1 MKILVVDD
9 ENSKVVEI
17 TRVVQDSGVDPEV
30 IQVVTTAAAAVH
42 ALKNGYYDLLIIDLV
57 LPLRVGENPER
68 SGGVSLLKQVHK
80 SSEIQAPEFILGL
93 TADEAALS
101 ESKVNFTDLLWSV
114 ELSGHGNGEWKL
126 RLQQKLQHLIAR
138 KNWREGLAVDQ
149 KLECDILFVC
159 ALLDPELLQLHAASG
174 VEWEKVTF
182 PSDPTVY
189 WKGQLILGGRS
200 LVAYS
205 MCLPQMGLVSAAS
218 GVSQATRT
226 LAPKIVA
233 MTGICAGRKGD
244 CNLGDAIAATVT
256 WDYGSGKF
264 VQKDGD
270 VVFEPSP
277 IQVISDAAVQSAITA
292 LIADNGKA
300 QQYYNEYSG
309 YRTNTVPRIH
319 KGPIASGA
327 AVQNHVDFFSGVAS
341 QQRKILGVDMEAFGV
356 AWACYQSF
364 DPQPKWLV
372 VKGVSD
378 FADGTKEDNVQNFSS
393 YFSARVCLDALANI
407 LGT

>member
-1 MKILVVDD
+1 MKILIVDD

-17 TRVVQDSGVDPEV
+17 TRVVQESGVDPDV
-30 IQVVTTAAAAVH
+30 IQVVTTAAAAVRE
-42 ALKNGYYDLLIIDLV
+42 LKSRYYDLLIIDLV
-57 LPLRVGENPER
+57 LPLRVGEKPER
-68 SGGVSLLKQVHK
+68 SGGVSLLKQVHR

-101 ESKVNFTDLLWSV
+101 ESKDSFADVLWSV
-114 ELSGHGNGEWKL
+114 ELSGHGSGEWKL
-126 RLQQKLQHLIAR
+126 RLQQKLQYLIAR
-138 KNWREGLAVDQ
+138 ENWRDGLAVDQ
-149 KLECDILFVC
+149 ELECDVLFVC
-159 ALLDPELLQLHAASG
+159 ALLDPELIQLHAASG

-189 WKGQLILGGRS
+189 WKTQLVIGSHS

-226 LAPKIVA
+226 LAPKVVA

-244 CNLGDAIAATVT
+244 CDLGDAIAATLT

-264 VQKDGD
+264 VKKDGD

-277 IQVISDAAVQSAITA
+277 IQVIADATVQSAITA

-300 QQYYNEYSG
+300 QKYYDECSG
-309 YRTNTVPRIH
+309 YRTKSVPRIH
-319 KGPIASGA
+319 KGPLASGA
-327 AVQNHVDFFSGVAS
+327 AVQNHEEFFSGVAS
-341 QQRKILGVDMEAFGV
+341 QHRKILGVDMEAFGV
-356 AWACYQSF
+356 AWACYQSLE
-364 DPQPKWLV
+364 PQPKWLV

-378 FADGTKEDNVQNFSS
+378 FADGTKEDDIQSFAS
-393 YFSARVCLDALANI
+393 YFSARVCLDALADI
-407 LGT
+407 LGN

>member
-1 MKILVVDD
+1 MKILIVDD

-17 TRVVQDSGVDPEV
+17 TRVVQDCGVDPGA
-30 IQVVTTAAAAVH
+30 IQVVTTAAAAVT
-42 ALKNGYYDLLIIDLV
+42 ALKSEYFDLLIIDLV
-57 LPLRVGENPER
+57 LPLRVGEKPER
-68 SGGVSLLKQVHK
+68 SGGVSLLKQVHR

-101 ESKVNFTDLLWSV
+101 ESRDSFTDMLWSV
-114 ELSGHGNGEWKL
+114 ELSGHGNGEWKF

-138 KNWREGLAVDQ
+138 ENWRDGIAIDQ
-149 KLECDILFVC
+149 ELECDVLFVC
-159 ALLDPELLQLHAASG
+159 ALLDPELIQLQAASG

-189 WKGQLILGGRS
+189 WKAQLVIGGRT

-226 LAPKIVA
+226 LAPKFVA

-244 CNLGDAIAATVT
+244 CDLGDAIAASVT

-264 VQKDGD
+264 VQKDDD

-292 LIADNGKA
+292 LIADSSKA
-300 QQYYNEYSG
+300 EQYYNECRG
-309 YRTNTVPRIH
+309 YRTKSVPRIH

-327 AVQNHVDFFSGVAS
+327 AVQNHEEFFTGVAN
-341 QQRKILGVDMEAFGV
+341 QHRKILGVDMEAFGV

-364 DPQPKWLV
+364 EPQPKWLV

-378 FADGTKEDNVQNFSS
+378 FADGTKEDDVQNFAS
-393 YFSARVCLDALANI
+393 YFSARVCLDALADIFGN
-407 LGT
+407 

>member
-1 MKILVVDD
+1 MKILIVDD

-17 TRVVQDSGVDPEV
+17 TKVVQECGVDPEV
-30 IQVVTTAAAAVH
+30 IQVVTTAAVAAN
-42 ALKNGYYDLLIIDLV
+42 ALKSEYYDLLIIDLV
-57 LPLRVGENPER
+57 LPLRIGENPER
-68 SGGVSLLKQVHK
+68 TGGVSLLKQIHR

-93 TADEAALS
+93 TADETALAES
-101 ESKVNFTDLLWSV
+101 ENSFTDLLWSV
-114 ELSGHGNGEWKL
+114 QLSGHGNGEWKL

-138 KNWREGLAVDQ
+138 ENQRDGLVVDQ
-149 KLECDILFVC
+149 QLECDVLFVC

-174 VEWEKVTF
+174 AHWEKITF
-182 PSDPTVY
+182 PSDPSIY
-189 WKGQLILGGRS
+189 WKAQLEIGGRS
-200 LVAYS
+200 LTTYS
-205 MCLPQMGLVSAAS
+205 ICLPQMGLVSAAS
-218 GVSQATRT
+218 SVSQASRT
-226 LAPKIVA
+226 LRPKIVA

-244 CNLGDAIAATVT
+244 CDLGDAIAATVT

-264 VQKDGD
+264 VQKGD
-270 VVFEPSP
+270 KVVFEPSP

-300 QQYYNEYSG
+300 QQFYNECSG
-309 YRTNTVPRIH
+309 YRTRSVPRIH

-327 AVQNHVDFFSGVAS
+327 AVQNHKDFFSGVAN

-378 FADGTKEDNVQNFSS
+378 FADGTKEDDIQNFAS
-393 YFSARVCLDALANI
+393 YFSARVCLEALVDI
-407 LGT
+407 LGN

>member
-1 MKILVVDD
+1 MKILIVDD

-17 TRVVQDSGVDPEV
+17 ARVVQDSGVDPGA
-30 IQVVTTAAAAVH
+30 IQVVTTAAAAVS
-42 ALKNGYYDLLIIDLV
+42 ALKSGYYDLLIIDLV

-68 SGGVSLLKQVHK
+68 SGGVSLLKQVHR

-93 TADEAALS
+93 TADEAALA
-101 ESKVNFTDLLWSV
+101 ESKDSFTDLLWSV

-138 KNWREGLAVDQ
+138 ENYRDGLVVDQ
-149 KLECDILFVC
+149 RLECDVLFVC
-159 ALLDPELLQLHAASG
+159 ALLDPELVQLHVASG
-174 VEWEKVTF
+174 ADWEKVTF
-182 PSDPTVY
+182 PSDPTIY
-189 WKGQLILGGRS
+189 WKAQLEIGGRS
-200 LVAYS
+200 LTAYS
-205 MCLPQMGLVSAAS
+205 ICLPQMGLVSAAS

-244 CNLGDAIAATVT
+244 CDLGDAIAATVT

-264 VQKDGD
+264 VQSDD
-270 VVFEPSP
+270 EVVFEPSP
-277 IQVISDAAVQSAITA
+277 IQVISHATIQRAITA
-292 LIADNGKA
+292 IIADSGKA
-300 QQYYNEYSG
+300 QKFYDECHG
-309 YRTNTVPRIH
+309 YRTRSVPRIH

-327 AVQNHVDFFSGVAS
+327 AVQNHKDFFSGVAN

-378 FADGTKEDNVQNFSS
+378 FADGTKEDDIQNFAS
-393 YFSARVCLDALANI
+393 YFSARVCLDALADI
-407 LGT
+407 LED